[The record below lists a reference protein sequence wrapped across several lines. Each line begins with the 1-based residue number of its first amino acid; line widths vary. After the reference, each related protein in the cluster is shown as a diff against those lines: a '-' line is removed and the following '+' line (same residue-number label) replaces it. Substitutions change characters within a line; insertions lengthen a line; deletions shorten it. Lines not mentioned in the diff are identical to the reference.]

1 MIIFARKSLKM
12 QESKESIFFSRL
24 YLVYYQTYIIF
35 FNTNFNLK
43 NKGFIINIKRRK
55 LKRSLAETNVPER
68 CNNTKDI
75 EITAESLIYN
85 ICKGRNNSKDYYK
98 VYIIIIL
105 YMIMVKVFLNVL
117 IILLKK

>member
-1 MIIFARKSLKM
+1 M
-12 QESKESIFFSRL
+12 
-24 YLVYYQTYIIF
+24 
-35 FNTNFNLK
+35 
-43 NKGFIINIKRRK
+43 
-55 LKRSLAETNVPER
+55 AETNVPER